1 MKPVST
7 HLTHSASTSA
17 PNTLPASGPLPPS
30 ALDTAITRALSQPPV
45 ISIPSDFAT
54 RVARSA
60 AAQPQPR
67 VIPWLGWG
75 PRLALGSGVVLTLA
89 LFALAPHTAPSLIS
103 ARFDAE
109 LGVLAELGALLLFA
123 PRLLRRD

>member
-7 HLTHSASTSA
+7 DPTHSAPTPA
-17 PNTLPASGPLPPS
+17 PAH
-30 ALDTAITRALSQPPV
+30 ALDTAITRALSQPPAV
-45 ISIPSDFAT
+45 PIPSGFAA

-67 VIPWLGWG
+67 ATHWLGWG
-75 PRLALGSGVVLTLA
+75 PCLALGSGVVLTLA
-89 LFALAPHTAPSLIS
+89 LFALAPHAAPSLTS

-109 LGVLAELGALLLFA
+109 LGAFAELGALLLFA